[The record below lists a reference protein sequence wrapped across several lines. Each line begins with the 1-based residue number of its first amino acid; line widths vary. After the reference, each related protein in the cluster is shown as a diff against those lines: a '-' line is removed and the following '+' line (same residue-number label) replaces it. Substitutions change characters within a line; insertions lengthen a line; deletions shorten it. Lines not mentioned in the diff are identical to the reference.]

1 MDIGEKF
8 RRVKRLC
15 DGYLSHAHY
24 HPKLVLKRSRKM
36 LLLVMMVLALFL
48 YIGPSLFR
56 WVRRKTP
63 IMIDPSIGCVAL
75 NVDPFL
81 RDVGEFD
88 ASLYRSYE
96 SSTDKQLLSFVGNG
110 KIGFSVD
117 DDNTLFVFN
126 NRTLSLALPF
136 HPGVE
141 ITYPQASHQEGNVVH
156 FVKGTVFRYQC
167 FNKRR
172 KTISVSHT
180 YYAHRT
186 IPSLLVQTIKI
197 VNPLSDPITFGI
209 EQKGS
214 TTENLQA
221 KPLGI
226 KDRYGQENII
236 WHGKVSTGTS
246 KDTVIAFAL
255 VTPKLPNT
263 VTVEPKSS
271 TVLKIQT
278 LVDYSLPVK
287 SKDYPSAVSQLQSFL
302 REEMQR
308 VVSIESHIL
317 RNMHVDAWSQLW
329 STGFGISQSKAYGA
343 LNGDVI
349 NGTIYYILSH
359 VRALASE
366 WNTGPAEHREL
377 QALLAYPEHC
387 YGGHHT
393 LQASTL
399 WADLTSLS
407 SVTNAVNLWMLTLEN
422 QGCSKLIKTGAEGV
436 LQAVVLSL
444 GAFLF
449 KDSHL
454 ELNTQPKD
462 LHRELFFRRIS
473 YGNATH
479 LNVSVV
485 LGDDNKALLRVWLD
499 RSDRDYYACDGGC
512 LDPPVKLDF
521 KAKQFP
527 VKVTE
532 PVTAVLYI
540 TSDLEHMKELSQTI
554 HVKEV
559 VEAPAHEHHV
569 IALHRHGHQLGGL
582 PALFWVSITFL
593 IVVFHLFLAK
603 LIYNEY
609 CGSSQEKTRGRYV
622 V

>member
-15 DGYLSHAHY
+15 DGYLS
-24 HPKLVLKRSRKM
+24 SRKM
-36 LLLVMMVLALFL
+36 LLLVMMALALVL

-96 SSTDKQLLSFVGNG
+96 SSTDKRLLSFV
-110 KIGFSVD
+110 
-117 DDNTLFVFN
+117 
-126 NRTLSLALPF
+126 
-136 HPGVE
+136 
-141 ITYPQASHQEGNVVH
+141 EGNVVH
-156 FVKGTVFRYQC
+156 FVKGTIFRYQC

-186 IPSLLVQTIKI
+186 IPSLLVQTVKI

-236 WHGKVSTGTS
+236 WHGKVSPTAS

-271 TVLKIQT
+271 TVLKVQT

-302 REEMQR
+302 REASEMQR

-393 LQASTL
+393 L
-399 WADLTSLS
+399 
-407 SVTNAVNLWMLTLEN
+407 
-422 QGCSKLIKTGAEGV
+422 
-436 LQAVVLSL
+436 
-444 GAFLF
+444 
-449 KDSHL
+449 
-454 ELNTQPKD
+454 
-462 LHRELFFRRIS
+462 
-473 YGNATH
+473 
-479 LNVSVV
+479 
-485 LGDDNKALLRVWLD
+485 
-499 RSDRDYYACDGGC
+499 SDRDYYACDGGC

-527 VKVTE
+527 VKMTE
-532 PVTAVLYI
+532 PVTAILYI

>member
-1 MDIGEKF
+1 MDLGEKC
-8 RRVKRLC
+8 RRVKRLF
-15 DGYLSHAHY
+15 DGYLSSRKALLLIM
-24 HPKLVLKRSRKM
+24 LVLAF
-36 LLLVMMVLALFL
+36 VLYL
-48 YIGPSLFR
+48 GPSLFR

-75 NVDPFL
+75 NIDPFL
-81 RDVGEFD
+81 RDVGDFD

-96 SSTDKQLLSFVGNG
+96 SGTDKQLLAFVGNG
-110 KIGFSVD
+110 KVGFSVD
-117 DDNTLFVFN
+117 DDNTLFAFH

-141 ITYPQASHQEGNVVH
+141 ITYPGASHQEASVVH

-172 KTISVSHT
+172 KTISVGHT

-186 IPSLLVQTIKI
+186 IPSLFVQNIKI
-197 VNPLSDPITFGI
+197 VNPLSDPITFGV

-226 KDRYGQENII
+226 KDRYGQDNII
-236 WHGKVSTGTS
+236 WHGKLPARGS
-246 KDTVIAFAL
+246 KDGIIVFAL
-255 VTPKLPNT
+255 VTPKLPST
-263 VTVEPKSS
+263 IVVEPKSS
-271 TVLKIQT
+271 TVLRIQT
-278 LVDYSLPVK
+278 LVDYIGPVK
-287 SKDYPSAVSQLQSFL
+287 PEQYPSTVTQVKNFL
-302 REEMQR
+302 KEEMQK
-308 VVSIESHIL
+308 VVSMESHVL
-317 RNMHVDAWSQLW
+317 RNMHVDAWNQLW
-329 STGFGISQSKAYGA
+329 SSGFGISHSKAYGA

-349 NGTIYYILSH
+349 NGTIYYVLSH
-359 VRALASE
+359 TRALASE
-366 WNTGPAEHREL
+366 WNTSPSEHREL
-377 QALLAYPEHC
+377 QTLLAYPEHC
-387 YGGHHT
+387 YSGHHT

-407 SVTNAVNLWMLTLEN
+407 SVTNAVCLWMLTLEN
-422 QGCSKLIKTGAEGV
+422 QGCSNLMKTGAEGV
-436 LQAVVLSL
+436 LQAMVLSL

-454 ELNTQPKD
+454 EFNTQPKD
-462 LHRELFFRRIS
+462 LHRELYFRRIS

-479 LNVSVV
+479 LNVSVI
-485 LGDDNKALLRVWLD
+485 LGDDNKALLKVVLD

-521 KAKQFP
+521 KSKQFP
-527 VKVTE
+527 VKLTA
-532 PVTAVLYI
+532 PITAVLYI
-540 TSDLEHMKELSQTI
+540 TSDKVHMEELKHTI
-554 HVKEV
+554 HVQEV

-569 IALHRHGHQLGGL
+569 LALHRHGHQLGGL
-582 PALFWVSITFL
+582 PTLFWVSITFL

-609 CGSSQEKTRGRYV
+609 CGTPEKTRGRYV

>member
-1 MDIGEKF
+1 MDLAEKL
-8 RRVKRLC
+8 RRVKRLF
-15 DGYLSHAHY
+15 DSYLS
-24 HPKLVLKRSRKM
+24 SRKA
-36 LLLVMMVLALFL
+36 LLLIMMVLGLVL
-48 YIGPSLFR
+48 YLGPSLFR
-56 WVRRKTP
+56 WVRHKTP

-81 RDVGEFD
+81 SDVGNFD
-88 ASLYRSYE
+88 ANLYRSYE
-96 SSTDKQLLSFVGNG
+96 SSTDKRLLSFVGNG
-110 KIGFSVD
+110 KVGFSVD
-117 DDNTLFVFN
+117 NDNTLYVHN

-141 ITYPQASHQEGNVVH
+141 IIYPDASHQEGTVVH

-186 IPSLLVQTIKI
+186 IPSLLVQNIKI
-197 VNPLSDPITFGI
+197 VNPLSDPITFGV

-226 KDRYGQENII
+226 KDRYGQDNIV
-236 WHGKVSTGTS
+236 WHGKVPARAS
-246 KDTVIAFAL
+246 KDSFVVFAL

-263 VTVEPKSS
+263 ITVEAKSS
-271 TVLKIQT
+271 TVLRIQT
-278 LVDYSLPVK
+278 LVEYSAPVK
-287 SKDYPSAVSQLQSFL
+287 SDQYPATITQLKTFLKD
-302 REEMQR
+302 EMQR
-308 VVSIESHIL
+308 VVSLESHVL
-317 RNMHVDAWSQLW
+317 RNMHVDAWNQLW

-343 LNGDVI
+343 LNGDEI
-349 NGTIYYILSH
+349 NGTIYYVLSH
-359 VRALASE
+359 SRALASE
-366 WNTGPAEHREL
+366 WSTGPAEHREL

-399 WADLTSLS
+399 WTDLSSLS
-407 SVTNAVNLWMLTLEN
+407 SVTNAVTLWMLTLEN
-422 QGCSKLIKTGAEGV
+422 QGCSKLMKSGAEGV
-436 LQAVVLSL
+436 LQAMVLSL

-485 LGDDNKALLRVWLD
+485 LGDDNKALLRVLLD

-521 KAKQFP
+521 KPKQFP
-527 VKVTE
+527 VKLTA

-540 TSDLEHMKELSQTI
+540 TSDRDHMEELKHTI
-554 HVKEV
+554 HVQEV

-569 IALHRHGHQLGGL
+569 IALHRHGHRLGGL

-609 CGSSQEKTRGRYV
+609 CGAPEKTRARYV

>member
-15 DGYLSHAHY
+15 DGYLS
-24 HPKLVLKRSRKM
+24 SRKM
-36 LLLVMMVLALFL
+36 LLLVMMALALVL

-117 DDNTLFVFN
+117 DDNTLLPP
-126 NRTLSLALPF
+126 RRQCHTLCEKALSL
-136 HPGVE
+136 G
-141 ITYPQASHQEGNVVH
+141 
-156 FVKGTVFRYQC
+156 
-167 FNKRR
+167 
-172 KTISVSHT
+172 ISVST
-180 YYAHRT
+180 RGEKQ
-186 IPSLLVQTIKI
+186 SI

-236 WHGKVSTGTS
+236 WHGKVSPGVS

-287 SKDYPSAVSQLQSFL
+287 SKDYPSAISQLQSFL
-302 REEMQR
+302 KEEMQR

-454 ELNTQPKD
+454 ELNIQPKD

-485 LGDDNKALLRVWLD
+485 LGDDNKALLQVWLD

-532 PVTAVLYI
+532 PMTAVLYI
-540 TSDLEHMKELSQTI
+540 TADLEHMKELSQTI

>member
-1 MDIGEKF
+1 MDLAEKL
-8 RRVKRLC
+8 RRVKRLF
-15 DGYLSHAHY
+15 DSYLS
-24 HPKLVLKRSRKM
+24 SRKA
-36 LLLVMMVLALFL
+36 LLLIMMVLGLVL
-48 YIGPSLFR
+48 YLGPSLFR
-56 WVRRKTP
+56 WVRHKTP

-81 RDVGEFD
+81 GDVGNFD
-88 ASLYRSYE
+88 ANLYRSYE
-96 SSTDKQLLSFVGNG
+96 SSTDKRLLSFVGNG
-110 KIGFSVD
+110 KVGFSVD
-117 DDNTLFVFN
+117 NDNTLYVHN

-141 ITYPQASHQEGNVVH
+141 IIYPDASHQEGTVVH

-186 IPSLLVQTIKI
+186 IPSLLVQNIKI
-197 VNPLSDPITFGI
+197 VNPLSDPITFGV

-226 KDRYGQENII
+226 KDRYGQDNIV
-236 WHGKVSTGTS
+236 WHGKVPARAS
-246 KDTVIAFAL
+246 KDSFVVFAL

-263 VTVEPKSS
+263 ITVEAKSS
-271 TVLKIQT
+271 TVLRIQT
-278 LVDYSLPVK
+278 LVEYSAPVK
-287 SKDYPSAVSQLQSFL
+287 SDQYPATITQVKTFLKD
-302 REEMQR
+302 EMQR
-308 VVSIESHIL
+308 VVSLESHVL
-317 RNMHVDAWSQLW
+317 RNMHVDAWNQLW

-343 LNGDVI
+343 LNGDEI
-349 NGTIYYILSH
+349 NGTIYYVLSH
-359 VRALASE
+359 SRALASE
-366 WNTGPAEHREL
+366 WSTGPAEHREL

-399 WADLTSLS
+399 WTDLSSLS
-407 SVTNAVNLWMLTLEN
+407 SVTNAVTLWMLTLEN
-422 QGCSKLIKTGAEGV
+422 QGCSKLMKSGAEGV
-436 LQAVVLSL
+436 LQAMVLSL

-479 LNVSVV
+479 LNVSVA
-485 LGDDNKALLRVWLD
+485 LGDDNKALLRVLLD

-521 KAKQFP
+521 KPKQFP
-527 VKVTE
+527 VKLTA

-540 TSDLEHMKELSQTI
+540 TSDRDHMEELKHTI
-554 HVKEV
+554 HVQEV

-569 IALHRHGHQLGGL
+569 IALHRHGHRLGGL

-609 CGSSQEKTRGRYV
+609 CGAPEKTRARYV

>member
-1 MDIGEKF
+1 
-8 RRVKRLC
+8 
-15 DGYLSHAHY
+15 HA
-24 HPKLVLKRSRKM
+24 
-36 LLLVMMVLALFL
+36 
-48 YIGPSLFR
+48 
-56 WVRRKTP
+56 
-63 IMIDPSIGCVAL
+63 
-75 NVDPFL
+75 
-81 RDVGEFD
+81 
-88 ASLYRSYE
+88 
-96 SSTDKQLLSFVGNG
+96 GNG
-110 KIGFSVD
+110 KVGFSVD
-117 DDNTLFVFN
+117 NDNTLYVHN

-141 ITYPQASHQEGNVVH
+141 IIYPDASHQEGTVVH

-167 FNKRR
+167 FN

-186 IPSLLVQTIKI
+186 IPSLLVQNIKI
-197 VNPLSDPITFGI
+197 VNPL
-209 EQKGS
+209 
-214 TTENLQA
+214 
-221 KPLGI
+221 
-226 KDRYGQENII
+226 
-236 WHGKVSTGTS
+236 VSTWHFDNTQSHRVKGRGSAGRIHRYYRHSSTLLGYASILGVVFTIKMIYQAS
-246 KDTVIAFAL
+246 KDSFVVFAL

-263 VTVEPKSS
+263 ITVEAKSS
-271 TVLKIQT
+271 TVLRIQT
-278 LVDYSLPVK
+278 LVEYSAPVK
-287 SKDYPSAVSQLQSFL
+287 SDQYPATITQVKTFLKDVSGWLVSGQTHAKSNAPKIYPLG
-302 REEMQR
+302 QR
-308 VVSIESHIL
+308 VPCG
-317 RNMHVDAWSQLW
+317 AQLW

-343 LNGDVI
+343 LNGDEI
-349 NGTIYYILSH
+349 NGTIYYVLSH
-359 VRALASE
+359 SRALASE
-366 WNTGPAEHREL
+366 WSTGPAEHREL

-399 WADLTSLS
+399 WTDLSSLS
-407 SVTNAVNLWMLTLEN
+407 SVTNAVTLWMLTLEN
-422 QGCSKLIKTGAEGV
+422 QGCSKLMKSGAEGV
-436 LQAVVLSL
+436 LQAMVLSL

-479 LNVSVV
+479 LNVSVA
-485 LGDDNKALLRVWLD
+485 LGDDNKALLRVLLD

-521 KAKQFP
+521 KPKQFP
-527 VKVTE
+527 VKLTA

-540 TSDLEHMKELSQTI
+540 TSDRDHMEELKHTI
-554 HVKEV
+554 HVQEV

-569 IALHRHGHQLGGL
+569 IALHRHGHRLGGL

-609 CGSSQEKTRGRYV
+609 CGAPEKTRARYV

>member
-1 MDIGEKF
+1 
-8 RRVKRLC
+8 
-15 DGYLSHAHY
+15 
-24 HPKLVLKRSRKM
+24 M
-36 LLLVMMVLALFL
+36 LLLVMMVLALVL

-81 RDVGEFD
+81 RDVGESD

-96 SSTDKQLLSFVGNG
+96 SSTDKRLLSFVGNG

-117 DDNTLFVFN
+117 DDNTLYVFN

-141 ITYPQASHQEGNVVH
+141 IIYPQASHQEGNVVH

-186 IPSLLVQTIKI
+186 IPSLLVQSVKI

-236 WHGKVSTGTS
+236 WHGKVSTGS
-246 KDTVIAFAL
+246 AKDTVIAFAL
-255 VTPKLPNT
+255 VTPKLPST

-271 TVLKIQT
+271 TVLRIQT
-278 LVDYSLPVK
+278 LVDYSGPLK

-302 REEMQR
+302 KEEMQR

-399 WADLTSLS
+399 WPDSTSLQ

-454 ELNTQPKD
+454 ELNIQPKD

>member
-1 MDIGEKF
+1 MIA
-8 RRVKRLC
+8 RLGRTPELWISGRNFGGSNDSC
-15 DGYLSHAHY
+15 DGYLS
-24 HPKLVLKRSRKM
+24 SRKM
-36 LLLVMMVLALFL
+36 LLLVMMALALVL

-96 SSTDKQLLSFVGNG
+96 SSTDKRLLSFVGNG
-110 KIGFSVD
+110 KIGFS
-117 DDNTLFVFN
+117 
-126 NRTLSLALPF
+126 
-136 HPGVE
+136 

-186 IPSLLVQTIKI
+186 IPSLLVQTVKI

-236 WHGKVSTGTS
+236 WHGKVSPGVS

-359 VRALASE
+359 HFL
-366 WNTGPAEHREL
+366 P
-377 QALLAYPEHC
+377 YPEHC

>member
-1 MDIGEKF
+1 MDLAEKL
-8 RRVKRLC
+8 RRVKRLF
-15 DGYLSHAHY
+15 DSYLS
-24 HPKLVLKRSRKM
+24 SRKA
-36 LLLVMMVLALFL
+36 LLLIMMVLGLVL
-48 YIGPSLFR
+48 YLGPSLFR
-56 WVRRKTP
+56 WVRHKTP

-81 RDVGEFD
+81 SDVGNFD
-88 ASLYRSYE
+88 ANLYRSYE
-96 SSTDKQLLSFVGNG
+96 SSTDKRLLSFVGNG
-110 KIGFSVD
+110 KVGFSVD
-117 DDNTLFVFN
+117 NDNTLYVHN

-141 ITYPQASHQEGNVVH
+141 IIYPDASHQEGTVVH

-186 IPSLLVQTIKI
+186 IPSLLVQNIKI
-197 VNPLSDPITFGI
+197 VNPLPPRFYHGVASPAVTDKLDDLLLRPPPEDAYDLFRRVLLGRTTECTRILQSDPITFGV

-226 KDRYGQENII
+226 KDRYGQDNIV
-236 WHGKVSTGTS
+236 WHGKVPARAS
-246 KDTVIAFAL
+246 KDSFVVFAL

-263 VTVEPKSS
+263 ITVEAKSS
-271 TVLKIQT
+271 TVLRIQT
-278 LVDYSLPVK
+278 LVEYSAPVK
-287 SKDYPSAVSQLQSFL
+287 SDQYPATITQLKTFLKDEIEPELSADGHPLGG
-302 REEMQR
+302 
-308 VVSIESHIL
+308 
-317 RNMHVDAWSQLW
+317 VDANRPAQFVAAGSHWFPSPDEGVGRGRPDRSRLA
-329 STGFGISQSKAYGA
+329 SSLLISYRVGESMPSCWP
-343 LNGDVI
+343 
-349 NGTIYYILSH
+349 TLSH
-359 VRALASE
+359 SSVHLPFSRGPVPDCVGQSGVASSKWMSVCGELWIDLLRRRAAA
-366 WNTGPAEHREL
+366 TGPAEHREL

-399 WADLTSLS
+399 WTDLSSLS
-407 SVTNAVNLWMLTLEN
+407 SVTNAVTLWMLTLEN
-422 QGCSKLIKTGAEGV
+422 QGCSKLMKSGAEGV
-436 LQAVVLSL
+436 LQAMVLSL

-485 LGDDNKALLRVWLD
+485 LGDDNKALLRVLLD

-512 LDPPVKLDF
+512 LDPPVKL
-521 KAKQFP
+521 
-527 VKVTE
+527 
-532 PVTAVLYI
+532 
-540 TSDLEHMKELSQTI
+540 
-554 HVKEV
+554 
-559 VEAPAHEHHV
+559 
-569 IALHRHGHQLGGL
+569 
-582 PALFWVSITFL
+582 
-593 IVVFHLFLAK
+593 
-603 LIYNEY
+603 
-609 CGSSQEKTRGRYV
+609 
-622 V
+622 

>member
-1 MDIGEKF
+1 MDLAEKL
-8 RRVKRLC
+8 RRVKRLF
-15 DGYLSHAHY
+15 DSYLSHAHY
-24 HPKLVLKRSRKM
+24 HPNLVLKRSRKA
-36 LLLVMMVLALFL
+36 LLLIMMVLGLVL
-48 YIGPSLFR
+48 YLGPSLFR
-56 WVRRKTP
+56 WVRHKTP

-81 RDVGEFD
+81 SDVGNFD
-88 ASLYRSYE
+88 ANLYRSYE
-96 SSTDKQLLSFVGNG
+96 SSTDKRLLSFVGNG
-110 KIGFSVD
+110 KVGFSVD
-117 DDNTLFVFN
+117 NDNTLYVHN

-141 ITYPQASHQEGNVVH
+141 IIYPDASHQEGTVVH

-186 IPSLLVQTIKI
+186 IPSLLVQNIKI
-197 VNPLSDPITFGI
+197 VNPLSDPITFGV

-226 KDRYGQENII
+226 KDRYGQDNII
-236 WHGKVSTGTS
+236 WHGKVPARAS
-246 KDTVIAFAL
+246 KDSFVVFAL

-263 VTVEPKSS
+263 ITVEAKSS
-271 TVLKIQT
+271 TVLRIQT
-278 LVDYSLPVK
+278 LVEYSAPVK
-287 SKDYPSAVSQLQSFL
+287 SDQYPATITQLKTFLKD
-302 REEMQR
+302 EMQR
-308 VVSIESHIL
+308 VVSLESHVL
-317 RNMHVDAWSQLW
+317 RNMHVDAWNQLW

-343 LNGDVI
+343 LNGDEI
-349 NGTIYYILSH
+349 NGTIYYVLSH
-359 VRALASE
+359 SRALASE
-366 WNTGPAEHREL
+366 WSTGPAEHREL

-399 WADLTSLS
+399 WTDLSSLS
-407 SVTNAVNLWMLTLEN
+407 SVTNAVTLWMLTLEN
-422 QGCSKLIKTGAEGV
+422 QGCSKLMKSGAEGV
-436 LQAVVLSL
+436 LQAMVLSL

-485 LGDDNKALLRVWLD
+485 LGDDNKALLRVLLD

-521 KAKQFP
+521 KPKQFP
-527 VKVTE
+527 VKLTA

-540 TSDLEHMKELSQTI
+540 TSDRDHMEELKHTI
-554 HVKEV
+554 HVQEV

-569 IALHRHGHQLGGL
+569 IALHRHGHRLGGL

-609 CGSSQEKTRGRYV
+609 CGAPEKTRARYV

>member
-1 MDIGEKF
+1 F
-8 RRVKRLC
+8 FC
-15 DGYLSHAHY
+15 
-24 HPKLVLKRSRKM
+24 RSRKV
-36 LLLVMMVLALFL
+36 LLLIMMILGLVLYL
-48 YIGPSLFR
+48 GPSLFR

-75 NVDPFL
+75 NIDPFL
-81 RDVGEFD
+81 RDVGDFD
-88 ASLYRSYE
+88 ANLYRSYE
-96 SSTDKQLLSFVGNG
+96 SATDKRLLSFVGNG

-117 DDNTLFVFN
+117 DDNTLFVYN

-141 ITYPQASHQEGNVVH
+141 ILYPDASHQEGTVVH

-186 IPSLLVQTIKI
+186 IPSLLVQNIKI
-197 VNPLSDPITFGI
+197 VNPLSDPITFGV

-221 KPLGI
+221 KPFGI
-226 KDRYGQENII
+226 KDRYGQDNIV
-236 WHGKVSTGTS
+236 WHGKVSAKGS
-246 KDTVIAFAL
+246 KDNIIVFAL
-255 VTPKLPNT
+255 VTPKLPT
-263 VTVEPKSS
+263 TITVEAKSS
-271 TVLKIQT
+271 TVLRIQT
-278 LVDYSLPVK
+278 LVEYSAPVK
-287 SKDYPSAVSQLQSFL
+287 SDQYPATITQLKTFLKD
-302 REEMQR
+302 EMQR
-308 VVSIESHIL
+308 VVSLESHVL
-317 RNMHVDAWSQLW
+317 RNMHVDAWNQLW

-343 LNGDVI
+343 LNGDEI
-349 NGTIYYILSH
+349 NGTIYYVLSH
-359 VRALASE
+359 TRAFASE

-399 WADLTSLS
+399 WTDLSSLS
-407 SVTNAVNLWMLTLEN
+407 SVTNAVTLWMLTLEN
-422 QGCSKLIKTGAEGV
+422 QGCSKLMKSGAEGV
-436 LQAVVLSL
+436 LQAMVLSL

-454 ELNTQPKD
+454 EFNTQPKD

-485 LGDDNKALLRVWLD
+485 LGDDNKALIRVLLD

-521 KAKQFP
+521 KSKQFP
-527 VKVTE
+527 VKLTA
-532 PVTAVLYI
+532 PITAVLYI
-540 TSDLEHMKELSQTI
+540 TSDKDHMEELKHTI
-554 HVKEV
+554 HVQEV

-569 IALHRHGHQLGGL
+569 IALHRHGHRLGGL

-609 CGSSQEKTRGRYV
+609 CGAPEKTRARYV

>member
-1 MDIGEKF
+1 MDLGEKF

-15 DGYLSHAHY
+15 DGYLS
-24 HPKLVLKRSRKM
+24 SRKM
-36 LLLVMMVLALFL
+36 LLLVMMVLALVM

-56 WVRRKTP
+56 WVRHKTP

-75 NVDPFL
+75 NIDPFL

-96 SSTDKQLLSFVGNG
+96 SSTDKRLLSFVGNG
-110 KIGFSVD
+110 KVGFSVD
-117 DDNTLFVFN
+117 DDNTLFIFN

-141 ITYPQASHQEGNVVH
+141 ITYPQASQQEGNVVH

-172 KTISVSHT
+172 KTITVSHT
-180 YYAHRT
+180 YFAHRT
-186 IPSLLVQTIKI
+186 IPSLLIQNIKI
-197 VNPLSDPITFGI
+197 VNPLSDPLTVGI
-209 EQKGS
+209 EQKAS
-214 TTENLQA
+214 TTVNLQA
-221 KPLGI
+221 KPFGI
-226 KDRYGQENII
+226 KDRYGQDNII
-236 WHGKVSTGTS
+236 WHGKVSPGGT

-255 VTPKLPNT
+255 VTPKLPSS

-271 TVLKIQT
+271 TILRIQT
-278 LVDYSLPVK
+278 LVEYSGPVK
-287 SKDYPSAVSQLQSFL
+287 LEQFPSTVTQLQSFL
-302 REEMQR
+302 KEEMQR

-329 STGFGISQSKAYGA
+329 STGFAISQSKAYGA

-349 NGTIYYILSH
+349 NGTIYYVLSH
-359 VRALASE
+359 QRAPATE

-422 QGCSKLIKTGAEGV
+422 QGCSKLIKIGAEGV

-527 VKVTE
+527 VKVTD
-532 PVTAVLYI
+532 PMTAVLYI

>member
-1 MDIGEKF
+1 MDLAEKL
-8 RRVKRLC
+8 RRVKRLF
-15 DGYLSHAHY
+15 DSYLSHAHY
-24 HPKLVLKRSRKM
+24 HPNLVLKRSRKA
-36 LLLVMMVLALFL
+36 LLLIMMVLGLVL
-48 YIGPSLFR
+48 YLGPSLFR
-56 WVRRKTP
+56 WVRHKTP

-81 RDVGEFD
+81 GDVGNFD
-88 ASLYRSYE
+88 ANLYRSYE
-96 SSTDKQLLSFVGNG
+96 SSTDKRLLSFVGNG
-110 KIGFSVD
+110 KVGFSVD
-117 DDNTLFVFN
+117 NDNTLYVHN

-141 ITYPQASHQEGNVVH
+141 IIYPDASHQEGTVVH

-186 IPSLLVQTIKI
+186 IPSLLVQNIKI
-197 VNPLSDPITFGI
+197 VNPLSDPITFGV

-226 KDRYGQENII
+226 KDRYGQDNIV
-236 WHGKVSTGTS
+236 WHGKVPARAS
-246 KDTVIAFAL
+246 KDSFVVFAL

-263 VTVEPKSS
+263 ITVEAKSS
-271 TVLKIQT
+271 TVLRIQT
-278 LVDYSLPVK
+278 LVEYSAPVK
-287 SKDYPSAVSQLQSFL
+287 SDQYPATITQVKTFLKD
-302 REEMQR
+302 EMQR
-308 VVSIESHIL
+308 VVSLESHVL
-317 RNMHVDAWSQLW
+317 RNMHVDAWNQLW

-343 LNGDVI
+343 LNGDEI
-349 NGTIYYILSH
+349 NGTIYYVLSH
-359 VRALASE
+359 SRALASE
-366 WNTGPAEHREL
+366 WSTGPAEHREL

-399 WADLTSLS
+399 WTDLSSLS
-407 SVTNAVNLWMLTLEN
+407 SVTNAVTLWMLTLEN
-422 QGCSKLIKTGAEGV
+422 QGCSKLMKSGAEGV
-436 LQAVVLSL
+436 LQAMVLSL

-479 LNVSVV
+479 LNVSVA
-485 LGDDNKALLRVWLD
+485 LGDDNKALLRVLLD

-521 KAKQFP
+521 KPKQFP
-527 VKVTE
+527 VKLTA

-540 TSDLEHMKELSQTI
+540 TSDRDHMEELKHTI
-554 HVKEV
+554 HVQEV

-569 IALHRHGHQLGGL
+569 IALHRHGHRLGGL

-609 CGSSQEKTRGRYV
+609 CGAPEKTRARYV